1 MPAEALILSGGCFVA
16 AFCAGMAGFAF
27 NLVAAGILFHVLS
40 PQVTAPVLVLGS
52 LLVQSISLPLVWPY
66 IEWRRLAPFVL
77 AGLLG
82 TPLGVWL
89 LGAASGSAIAD
100 GIGILL
106 VLYAGWMLARIAL
119 RLAPP
124 SFSAPA
130 GADGAVGFASGVL
143 GGVGGFSGALPAIW
157 TDAQGWPKQQARAL
171 MQPFIVIMQAVA
183 GIGLAAGG
191 FFTRDSAVMLLIALP
206 ALLLG
211 TFLGLRAYALLP
223 QQGFRVVLLTLLLI
237 SGLSLLA

>member
-1 MPAEALILSGGCFVA
+1 MPAEILILSGGCFVA

-52 LLVQSISLPLVWPY
+52 LLVQSLTLPMIWRH
-66 IEWRRLAPFVL
+66 IDWRRLLPFSL
-77 AGLLG
+77 AGLVG
-82 TPLGVWL
+82 TPFGVWL
-89 LGAASGSAIAD
+89 LGAASGAAIAS

-124 SFSAPA
+124 RIAAPA
-130 GADGAVGFASGVL
+130 GADGAVGFASGIL
-143 GGVGGFSGALPAIW
+143 GGIGGFSGALPAIW
-157 TDAQGWPKQQARAL
+157 TDAQGWPKDRARAL
-171 MQPFIVIMQAVA
+171 MQPFIVLMQAVA
-183 GIGLAAGG
+183 GISLAAAG
-191 FFTRDSAVMLLIALP
+191 FFTRDSAAMLAISLP

-211 TFLGLRAYALLP
+211 TFLGLRAYSLLP